1 MAKSVIGGQAVIEG
15 VMMRNKNQ
23 LAVAVRKADGRI
35 VVIKESLTS
44 LFFNHSVF
52 KLSFIRGVTNLIDT
66 LVIGIKTLNW
76 SADQALDDEE
86 ASEKKNAINFKGEK
100 RKKEEKNLAKEE
112 KEQNSFSSWYLV
124 GTLAFALLF
133 SVLLFVILPL
143 YLTRFLT
150 ESQGLIFNIIDGLI
164 RIAIFLIYI
173 AVISLFSDVRRVF
186 QYHGA
191 EHKSVYCY
199 EAGKALTP
207 KNVQTYSCLHP
218 RCGTTFILLVLV
230 ISIILFSLIT
240 HPSWVVKFGVRIIF
254 IPLIAALSYE
264 LLQFGGR
271 HFSNPIVKIFVAP
284 GLLLQRMTTRKPTKA
299 QIEVAIAALKA
310 VM

>member
-35 VVIKESLTS
+35 VVKKEILTS
-44 LFFNHSVF
+44 LFYKHSFF
-52 KLSFIRGVTNLIDT
+52 KLPFIRGVTNLIDT

-86 ASEKKNAINFKGEK
+86 AREEKKE
-100 RKKEEKNLAKEE
+100 KKELRAENKNQKTQKNKKNL
-112 KEQNSFSSWYLV
+112 STWHLV
-124 GTLAFALLF
+124 GTLTFALLF
-133 SVLLFVILPL
+133 SALLFVVLPL
-143 YLTRFLT
+143 YLTRFFT
-150 ESQGLIFNIIDGLI
+150 ESQGLIFNLIDGLI

-173 AVISLFSDVRRVF
+173 AAISLFSDVRRVF

-199 EAGKALTP
+199 EAGKKLTP

-230 ISIILFSLIT
+230 ISIILFSFIT
-240 HPSWVVKFGVRIIF
+240 HPSWIVKFGVRILF

-271 HFSNPIVKIFVAP
+271 HFSNPVVKFFVAP